1 MGAHHS
7 DTTAKDDRR
16 IPCHRLACVDP
27 NQPKMWP
34 AEVPKPNTGPAVMVE
49 APSSY
54 TTVGKL
60 LLAAAGAFAGVLLA
74 LIALHLYNSG
84 RRRRAQDRRRQ
95 LRRSPAI
102 SGVGEAPSPR
112 GLDPAVLRALSVV
125 TADVGT
131 GDCAVCL
138 AEFEHGEQ
146 ARALPRCG
154 HRFHVECI
162 DAWFRDNSTCPLC
175 RADVEAPDDAEAH
188 PEVRIDVA
196 GEADAAAKDGAP
208 AIAREDVQRHGS

>member
-1 MGAHHS
+1 MPQASLRGPKSTQDVASRGAQAQHRSGGDGGGSVQLHHGRQ
-7 DTTAKDDRR
+7 A
-16 IPCHRLACVDP
+16 
-27 NQPKMWP
+27 
-34 AEVPKPNTGPAVMVE
+34 
-49 APSSY
+49 
-54 TTVGKL
+54 

-102 SGVGEAPSPR
+102 SGVGEAPRRGARPGGAPRAPWSPR
-112 GLDPAVLRALSVV
+112 TWALE
-125 TADVGT
+125 TARSASPSSST
-131 GDCAVCL
+131 AS
-138 AEFEHGEQ
+138 
-146 ARALPRCG
+146 RPALPRCG

-175 RADVEAPDDAEAH
+175 RADVEAPDAAEAH
-188 PEVRIDVA
+188 PEVRIDGA
-196 GEADAAAKDGAP
+196 GAADAAAKDGAP